1 MATARTGGDV
11 DAWCG
16 KCNLLLAHTV
26 EAMVGTTIK
35 RVHCN
40 TCGSQHAYRPHAPG
54 QGGSSSRTPREPR
67 EPKEPKA
74 RASSSSRSAGPGAV
88 RASDYEAYM
97 KGRENAEVRRYSP
110 KSRFSAGEVIE
121 HPKFGK
127 GVATALKDGDKI
139 EILFPDGPRVLI
151 HGR

>member
-16 KCNLLLAHTV
+16 KCNLLLAHTI
-26 EAMVGTTIK
+26 EAMVGGTIK

-40 TCGSQHAYRPHAPG
+40 TCGSQHAYRAHAPG
-54 QGGSSSRTPREPR
+54 QGGSTPRAPR
-67 EPKEPKA
+67 APKERAPSSKKA
-74 RASSSSRSAGPGAV
+74 GAGAV
-88 RASDYEAYM
+88 RASDYENFM
-97 KGRENAEVRRYSP
+97 KGRDAADARRYSP
-110 KSRFSAGEVIE
+110 KSRFHAGEVIE

-139 EILFPDGPRVLI
+139 EILFPDGPRTLI

>member
-16 KCNLLLAHTV
+16 KCNLMLAHTI
-26 EAMVGTTIK
+26 EAMVDGTIK

-40 TCGSQHAYRPHAPG
+40 TCRSQHAYKGNAPG
-54 QGGSSSRTPREPR
+54 QGSPAPRAARTP
-67 EPKEPKA
+67 K
-74 RASSSSRSAGPGAV
+74 ASSSAKKAGTGLL
-88 RASDYEAYM
+88 RASDYENFM
-97 KGRENAEVRRYSP
+97 KGRSAGDARRYSP
-110 KSRFSAGEVIE
+110 KVRFNAGEVID
-121 HPKFGK
+121 HPKFGT
-127 GVATALKDGDKI
+127 GVATAIKDGGKV

>member
-16 KCNLLLAHTV
+16 KCNLMLAHTI
-26 EAMVGTTIK
+26 EAMVGGSIK

-40 TCGSQHAYRPHAPG
+40 TCRSQHAYRAHPPG
-54 QGGSSSRTPREPR
+54 QGGAGTRTPRAPR
-67 EPKEPKA
+67 E
-74 RASSSSRSAGPGAV
+74 RASSSKRAGAGAA
-88 RASDYEAYM
+88 RASDYENYM
-97 KGRENAEVRRYSP
+97 KGREASDSRRYSP
-110 KSRFSAGEVIE
+110 KSRFHAGEVIE

>member
-26 EAMVGTTIK
+26 EAMVGESIK

-40 TCGSQHAYRPHAPG
+40 TCGSQHAYRPHPPG
-54 QGGSSSRTPREPR
+54 QGGSTRTPREPK
-67 EPKEPKA
+67 P
-74 RASSSSRSAGPGAV
+74 RASSTQKAGSGAA
-88 RASDYEAYM
+88 RASDYENYM
-97 KGRENAEVRRYSP
+97 KGRETAEVRRYSP
-110 KSRFSAGEVIE
+110 KSRYLAGEVIE

-127 GVATALKDGDKI
+127 GIATALKDGDKL